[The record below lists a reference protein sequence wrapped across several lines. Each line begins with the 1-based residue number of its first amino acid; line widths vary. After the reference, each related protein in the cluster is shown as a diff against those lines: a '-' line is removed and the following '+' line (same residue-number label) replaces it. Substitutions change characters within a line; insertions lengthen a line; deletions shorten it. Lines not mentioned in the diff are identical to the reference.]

1 MMQLWGLDP
10 GAALGGFAVVAI
22 LFSAW
27 LES

>member
-1 MMQLWGLDP
+1 MIQLWGLGP
-10 GAALGGFAVVAI
+10 GAALGGCTVMAI